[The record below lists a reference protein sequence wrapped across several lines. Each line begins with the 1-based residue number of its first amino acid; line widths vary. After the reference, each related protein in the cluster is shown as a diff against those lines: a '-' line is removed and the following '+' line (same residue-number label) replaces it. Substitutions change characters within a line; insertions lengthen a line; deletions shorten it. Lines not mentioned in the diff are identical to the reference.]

1 MKQFTLGDIV
11 VSNMN
16 IGSSLPNGI
25 KVGIL
30 HEKRK
35 DGLAVCFDPSRSSET
50 NNPTKLGVFKT
61 LDGSNMNVSGGGYT
75 TLKPDHLRLIGTT
88 EVMFQDYV
96 PHSFGQIREKYTQ
109 TVNVWAYEEGEAPS
123 GYIRFNDQQMLVV
136 VEDGLPATLDL
147 LCPEYCDDDIKVAL
161 AKDFGVAGQVHK
173 YVEGH
178 VSGFAASI
186 TCSRLGY
193 SKDFQT
199 EDEFESFMSERTS
212 GFYTSAEGV
221 MYVTFS

>member
-16 IGSSLPNGI
+16 IGSNLPNGI

-30 HEKRK
+30 HEKRE
-35 DGLAVCFDPSRSSET
+35 DGLAVCFAPSRSSET
-50 NNPTKLGVFKT
+50 SNPTKLGVFRT
-61 LDGSNMNVSGGGYT
+61 LDGSNMNVAGGEYS
-75 TLKPDHLRLIGTT
+75 TLNPGNLRLIGNT
-88 EVMFQDYV
+88 EVVFQNYI
-96 PHSFGQIREKYTQ
+96 PHGFGQIKEKYTQ
-109 TVNVWAYEEGEAPS
+109 TVSVWAYEEGEAPS
-123 GYIRFNDQQMLVV
+123 GYVRFDDQQMMAV
-136 VEDGLPATLDL
+136 VEDGLPTTLDV
-147 LCPEYCDDDIKVAL
+147 LCPVYCNDDIKVAL

-186 TCSRLGY
+186 TCNRLGY
-193 SKDFQT
+193 SRDFQT